1 MPSEGRRGESASFAV
16 TCHVNVARG
25 PVSVSRFA
33 PSLRTL
39 LLVAC
44 AAVPPHAVLTRSA
57 LARPGVAEANLDEI
71 SVTAEPVA
79 PAATGPGPAASA
91 GYVGGTTGVGGAL
104 RTVDSAS
111 AGTISGA
118 AINSRPITRP
128 GEVLESVPGLI
139 VTQHSGE
146 GKANQF
152 FLRGFNLDHGTDI
165 AIDVDGMPVNMRTH
179 AHGQGYAD
187 INFLIPEL
195 VGVVEFH
202 KGPYFVRD
210 GDFASAG
217 SVRIDYLDTV
227 AKSVALTA
235 FGAFGHARALT
246 IASAPLGQGNLLV
259 AGEAQVYDGPWD
271 VPDALRKLNGV
282 ARYSQGTALDGFSVT
297 GMAYASRW
305 TATNQVPERAVAQ
318 GIIGRFGTLNP
329 TDGGDSSRFS
339 LSGRW
344 SMTDDTGV
352 TRASAYVIRQ
362 QLNLFN
368 DFTYFLNDPVSGDQF
383 HQLDQRILGGGEIG
397 HVFQGDLFGRPMEN
411 EVGVQTRTD
420 SIRVGLFNTA
430 DRRFRSGVLD
440 DRVLEASG
448 AFFYDNRVRW
458 TDWLR
463 TSVGFRADAYSADVV
478 SDTAANSGKARDG
491 IVNPK
496 LGLVLGPWA
505 DTELYGNYGGGFHSN
520 DVRGVTATVDP
531 ASPLFNVARAP
542 FLVPSTGYEVGIR
555 NRSIAGLETAVAL
568 FRLDFAS
575 ENLFQGDTGTTEP
588 SRPSRRFGVEWTNRY
603 AVTPWLR
610 LEGDL
615 TVTNARF
622 SDVDPAGSRIPE
634 APTTIASAGF
644 TFGEGVGWFGS
655 MRLRYFGPRPLI
667 EDNSVRSKPTALLN
681 GRVGYAFENGF
692 SLSLDVLNLTNAQ
705 SDQITYFYVSRLP
718 GEGADGVADR
728 HVHPVE
734 PTAVRLTLAGR
745 F

>member
-1 MPSEGRRGESASFAV
+1 
-16 TCHVNVARG
+16 
-25 PVSVSRFA
+25 
-33 PSLRTL
+33 
-39 LLVAC
+39 
-44 AAVPPHAVLTRSA
+44 
-57 LARPGVAEANLDEI
+57 
-71 SVTAEPVA
+71 
-79 PAATGPGPAASA
+79 
-91 GYVGGTTGVGGAL
+91 GYVGGTTGVGGTL
-104 RTVDSAS
+104 RSVDAAS
-111 AGTISGA
+111 AGVISGA
-118 AINSRPITRP
+118 EINSRPITRP

-195 VGVVEFH
+195 VGAVEFH

-227 AKSVALTA
+227 AKSVALTS
-235 FGAFGHARALT
+235 FGSFGYARALT

-282 ARYSQGTALDGFSVT
+282 VRYSQGTALDGFSVT

-305 TATNQVPERAVAQ
+305 TATNQIASRAVSE
-318 GIIGRFGTLNP
+318 GLIGRFGSLNP
-329 TDGGDSSRFS
+329 SDGGDSSRFS

-368 DFTYFLNDPVSGDQF
+368 DFTYFLNDPVNGDQF
-383 HQLDQRILGGGEIG
+383 HQLDQRILGGGEVS
-397 HVFQGDLFGRPMEN
+397 HVFQGDLYGLPMEN
-411 EVGVQTRTD
+411 EIGLQTRTD
-420 SIRVGLFNTA
+420 SIRVGLFNTTN
-430 DRRFRSGVLD
+430 RQFRSGVLD

-463 TSVGFRADAYSADVV
+463 TSVGFRADGYYADVV

-491 IVNPK
+491 VVNPK

-505 DTELYGNYGGGFHSN
+505 DTELYLNYGGGFHSN
-520 DVRGVTATVDP
+520 DVRGVTATIDP
-531 ASPLFNVARAP
+531 TSSLFNTTRSP

-603 AVTPWLR
+603 AVTPWLK

-622 SDVDPAGSRIPE
+622 SDVDPAGNRIPE

-644 TFGEGVGWFGS
+644 TFGEGLGWFGS

-667 EDNSVRSKPTALLN
+667 EDDTVRSKPTALLN
-681 GRVGYAFENGF
+681 GRVGYNFDSGF
-692 SLSLDVLNLTNAQ
+692 CLSLDVLNLTNAK
-705 SDQITYFYVSRLP
+705 SDQITYYYVSRLP

-728 HVHPVE
+728 HFHPVE